1 MAAKGASKKS
11 KKGGKAKKSSK
22 AAFKKQKASGAT
34 PDPADE
40 AAARKR
46 NPRAF
51 VNATRGK
58 TIKLNARKAERDQR
72 RMHGKGRW
80 STHACIV
87 QIQLHGFATLEFCD
101 VILMQ
106 VPLFPL

>member
-1 MAAKGASKKS
+1 MAAKGNSKKS

-22 AAFKKQKASGAT
+22 AAFKKQKASGGL

-72 RMHGKGRW
+72 RMHGDDNMQC
-80 STHACIV
+80 ACT
-87 QIQLHGFATLEFCD
+87 QRTCMTFATPGTL
-101 VILMQ
+101 LMSNQ
-106 VPLFPL
+106 ST